1 MLPQLYEIVTRYQPE
16 YLWSDGDWE
25 AGYEYWKSEAFLA
38 WLYNHRYDRK
48 INFKILKPPYQI
60 ICYASNHGY
69 NSSGNKLIGARY
81 DNNLNGNN
89 IIDDEVID

>member
-38 WLYNHRYDRK
+38 WLYNDR
-48 INFKILKPPYQI
+48 
-60 ICYASNHGY
+60 
-69 NSSGNKLIGARY
+69 
-81 DNNLNGNN
+81 
-89 IIDDEVID
+89 

>member
-38 WLYNHRYDRK
+38 WLYNDRYDRK
-48 INFKILKPPYQI
+48 INFKIKATL
-60 ICYASNHGY
+60 SNLLLRKQPWIQF
-69 NSSGNKLIGARY
+69 NW
-81 DNNLNGNN
+81 
-89 IIDDEVID
+89 

>member
-38 WLYNHRYDRK
+38 WLYNDRYDRK
-48 INFKILKPPYQI
+48 IKFIVTQATMDSSYQVI
-60 ICYASNHGY
+60 STRYE
-69 NSSGNKLIGARY
+69 NKLGSLEHAMITTGKVA
-81 DNNLNGNN
+81 
-89 IIDDEVID
+89 I